1 MATNLTGLRVF
12 IASPQGLDAEREAFR
27 REIVEVNED
36 EAHRRGIA
44 FIPVEWSL
52 TPGGL
57 GRPQA
62 RINDELRR
70 CDYLILVL
78 HDRWGSPPFP
88 ESSTRFTSGTE
99 EEFTVARECLA
110 SREWPMRDIL
120 VLFKGV
126 RAAQLADPGP
136 HLRSVLN
143 FRAELDVQKELLYFT
158 FDNAAEYRRLI
169 RRHLVRW
176 IRDFE
181 LSGIPRPRSRP
192 SDETSR
198 VVSDVRVAG
207 TPESLLATGRTTA
220 AEVAFAET
228 MASEPSLEQCERYL
242 DFLQRSGRF
251 SLLKQTA
258 DEFLVKARASRD
270 EYAVARVC
278 TKLGQALRRQGH
290 LETSENY
297 LSEAVLRAE
306 SCRDEHPAAVTQA
319 LDQLGLTLRRLGR
332 LSDAEV
338 HFGRA
343 MRSYQMRSDWAGL
356 GQSLTNLAL
365 VHRDRE
371 NFDRALNILE
381 KASRLLE
388 QSMFPE
394 RLAIALSARGTVQA
408 DLGRLDE
415 ALMSF
420 ATAMEM
426 NRVAEDEY
434 GMAILLGQR
443 AAAFIMLGEY
453 EAAQRDA
460 AQCLEINERYNS
472 QEGMATALM
481 LLGQIALAEGASDVA
496 SLYLLQSYQTFE
508 SVRHDFW
515 AIVSG
520 SDLAVAMLRDRK
532 YLYAQE
538 IVVSVQKRARESQ
551 VTLARTYFEKRYEEL
566 MNLSVEHEAGHATE
580 TELAGNG

>member
-12 IASPQGLDAEREAFR
+12 VASPQGLDTEREAFR
-27 REIVEVNED
+27 REILEVNED

-70 CDYLILVL
+70 CDYLVLVL

-88 ESSTRFTSGTE
+88 KGSSRFTSGTE
-99 EEFTVARECLA
+99 EEFTVARECLD
-110 SREWPMRDIL
+110 SDEWPMRDIL

-126 RAAQLADPGP
+126 EASCLADPGP
-136 HLRSVLN
+136 ELRRVLR
-143 FRAELDVQKELLYFT
+143 FRSGLDAQKELLYFT

-176 IRDFE
+176 IRDVE
-181 LSGIPRPRSRP
+181 LTRIPRPRLGSPR
-192 SDETSR
+192 ETIHLVPDR
-198 VVSDVRVAG
+198 RAAA

-220 AEVAFAET
+220 AEMAFAET
-228 MASEPSLEQCERYL
+228 MSSEPDLEQCERYL
-242 DFLQRSGRF
+242 DFLQQSGRF

-258 DEFLVKARASRD
+258 DDFLGRARTSRD
-270 EYAVARVC
+270 EYSVARVC

-290 LETSENY
+290 LETSESY
-297 LSEAVLRAE
+297 LKEAVQSAE
-306 SCRDEHPAAVTQA
+306 SCREEHPAAVTQA

-356 GQSLTNLAL
+356 GQSLANLAL

-371 NFDRALNILE
+371 NFDRALYILE
-381 KASRLLE
+381 KAIRLL
-388 QSMFPE
+388 QRSMFPE
-394 RLAIALSARGTVQA
+394 RLAIAMSALGTVQV

-415 ALMSF
+415 ALASF

-426 NRVAEDEY
+426 NRVANDDY

-443 AAAFIMLGEY
+443 SAALLMLGEY
-453 EAAQRDA
+453 DAAQSDA
-460 AQCLEINERYNS
+460 EQCLEINERYNS
-472 QEGMATALM
+472 QEGMATSLM
-481 LLGQIALAEGASDVA
+481 LMGQISLAQDTPEIA
-496 SLYLLQSYQTFE
+496 SLYLLQAYETFE
-508 SVRHDFW
+508 AVCHDYGSV
-515 AIVSG
+515 ISG
-520 SDLAVAMLRDRK
+520 SDLFVALARDNQFA
-532 YLYAQE
+532 LAQSM
-538 IVVSVQKRARESQ
+538 VVSVQNRVRDTQ
-551 VTLARTYFEKRYEEL
+551 IILARTYFEERYEEL
-566 MNLSVEHEAGHATE
+566 MNLSMMHDTGRAE